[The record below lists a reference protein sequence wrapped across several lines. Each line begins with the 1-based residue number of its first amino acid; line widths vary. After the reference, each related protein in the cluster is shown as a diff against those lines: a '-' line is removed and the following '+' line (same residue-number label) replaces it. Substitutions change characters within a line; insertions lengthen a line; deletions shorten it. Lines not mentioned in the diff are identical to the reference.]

1 MAEVKASEADVQG
14 RTSVSIK
21 MKGGDFLVPRLYI
34 QATGDL
40 IAAALLEYLLYRW
53 VKAYYCE
60 FSLSDA
66 ELEWELWCP
75 RRYFKRARE
84 LLVPFGVEA
93 VRAGSAGTYRYT
105 MNVNGLMQELGFR
118 VPDCI
123 VAHEEEQARKKGG
136 YEPPPAGFGV

>member
-1 MAEVKASEADVQG
+1 MNQTMNQSEKSND
-14 RTSVSIK
+14 
-21 MKGGDFLVPRLYI
+21 
-34 QATGDL
+34 ATQ
-40 IAAALLEYLLYRW
+40 IAR
-53 VKAYYCE
+53 
-60 FSLSDA
+60 
-66 ELEWELWCP
+66 
-75 RRYFKRARE
+75 
-84 LLVPFGVEA
+84 GHIEA